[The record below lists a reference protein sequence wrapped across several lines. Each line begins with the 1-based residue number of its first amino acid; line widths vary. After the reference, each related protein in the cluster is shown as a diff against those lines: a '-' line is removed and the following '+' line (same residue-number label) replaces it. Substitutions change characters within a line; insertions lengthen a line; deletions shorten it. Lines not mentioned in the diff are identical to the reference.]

1 MTTIFLAGGGT
12 GGHVFPMLAVGDA
25 ITSSDPSC
33 RVVYVGTARGL
44 EARVVPEQ
52 GKQLELLDILPLRG
66 GGLSGF
72 ARGVKNA
79 AEAIPEARDLV
90 RKFNPTAVLSVGGY
104 ASGPVCLAART
115 LGVAVGILEP
125 NSVMGLSN
133 RLLSPFAVRAYT
145 AFPEVDRYFRP
156 SIVRRFG
163 VPLRRAFTP
172 AAYESHSDKLCLL
185 VLGGSQGAKALND
198 TLPRALARVTKRV
211 PGLSVIH
218 QTGRDREVETR
229 ALYDSLGLSG
239 MATVVPFIDDMAHSL
254 MAADIVVA
262 RAGASTL
269 AELCAVGRPSLLI
282 PYPFAADDHQ
292 FQNALS
298 LQRRRAAIALR
309 QDDATVERVAS
320 EIERLALFTDKRV
333 EMAGAAAGIGAS
345 DAANRI
351 ATDLLELAYIRE
363 KHGLSKAR
371 ERAV

>member
-25 ITSSDPSC
+25 IVSSDPSC

-44 EARVVPEQ
+44 EAKVVPEQ
-52 GKQLELLDILPLRG
+52 GKHLELLDILPLRG
-66 GGLSGF
+66 AGLLGF
-72 ARGVKNA
+72 AKGVQHA

-90 RKFNPTAVLSVGGY
+90 RKFQPSAVLSVGGY

-172 AAYESHSDKLCLL
+172 AAYEPREDKLRLL
-185 VLGGSQGAKALND
+185 ILGGSQGAKALND
-198 TLPRALARVTKRV
+198 TLPRALAKIKNRV
-211 PGLSVIH
+211 PHLSVVH
-218 QTGRDREVETR
+218 QTGREREVETR
-229 ALYDSLGLSG
+229 SLYDSLGLSSVV
-239 MATVVPFIDDMAHSL
+239 TVVPFIDDMAHAL
-254 MAADIVVA
+254 IDADIVLA
-262 RAGASTL
+262 RAGASSL
-269 AELCAVGRPSLLI
+269 AELCAIGRPSILI

-292 FQNALS
+292 FHNAKS
-298 LQRRRAAIALR
+298 LERRGASIAIR
-309 QDDATVERVAS
+309 QEDATVERVAS
-320 EIERLALFTDKRV
+320 EVERLALAVERRV
-333 EMAGAAAGIGAS
+333 AMAGAAAGIGAS
-345 DAANRI
+345 DAAMRI
-351 ATDLLELAYIRE
+351 ATDLLELAHVRE
-363 KHGLSKAR
+363 KRGLTQAR
-371 ERAV
+371 ERAL